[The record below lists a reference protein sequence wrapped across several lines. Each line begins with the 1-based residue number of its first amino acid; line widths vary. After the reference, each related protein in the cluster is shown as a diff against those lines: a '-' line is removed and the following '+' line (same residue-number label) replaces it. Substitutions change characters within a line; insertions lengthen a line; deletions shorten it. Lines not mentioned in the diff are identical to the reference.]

1 MTEMLDVPYA
11 EKDAA
16 KALGARWD
24 GTARRWYVPTGV
36 DVGLFERWLPRPDDP
51 SARAGQARVLS
62 ARPAPAGP
70 SERAKLVCLP
80 EHCYRCGATTRTIA
94 GVLVPGHL
102 GEDGSGFFSFDL
114 VSGPV
119 AAAVNGSPLAALR
132 KIGRIRIRQSQQRPD
147 GYLANA
153 CFFCDAM
160 IGSFFLQEGLTE
172 YMAEGGSYEKLII
185 GEIDIPVS
193 SLVDPYDAWDDED
206 DDDADGESPSTE
218 PGQSGRPAPDA
229 AGSAASQPAGA
240 PTVTR
245 ARRSRRPW
253 RR

>member
-1 MTEMLDVPYA
+1 MTI
-11 EKDAA
+11 
-16 KALGARWD
+16 
-24 GTARRWYVPTGV
+24 
-36 DVGLFERWLPRPDDP
+36 
-51 SARAGQARVLS
+51 
-62 ARPAPAGP
+62 
-70 SERAKLVCLP
+70 
-80 EHCYRCGATTRTIA
+80 TIA

-102 GEDGSGFFSFDL
+102 GEDGDMAAEVVLSVQADGSTGVLEAGFFSFDL

-119 AAAVNGSPLAALR
+119 AAAVNGSSLAALR
-132 KIGRIRIRQSQQRPD
+132 KIGRIRVRQSQQRPD

-172 YMAEGGSYEKLII
+172 YIAEGGSYEKLII

-193 SLVDPYDAWDDED
+193 ALVDPYDEWDDE
-206 DDDADGESPSTE
+206 DDADGESPSIE
-218 PGQSGRPAPDA
+218 PGQSGRRAPDA

-240 PTVTR
+240 PTATR

>member
-1 MTEMLDVPYA
+1 MTEMLDVPYT

-24 GTARRWYVPTGV
+24 GTARRWYVPAGV
-36 DVGLFERWLPRPDDP
+36 DVGLFEHWLPNPGGP
-51 SARAGQARVLS
+51 TARAGRGGMA
-62 ARPAPAGP
+62 AAPAAPAGLCV
-70 SERAKLVCLP
+70 RARLVCLP
-80 EHCYRCGATTRTIA
+80 EPCYRCCAMTTTIA
-94 GVLVPGHL
+94 GVMVPGQV
-102 GEDGSGFFSFDL
+102 GEDGAGFFSFDL

-119 AAAVNGSPLAALR
+119 AAAVNGSSLAALR
-132 KIGRIRIRQSQQRPD
+132 KIGRIRMRQSQQRPD

-172 YMAEGGSYEKLII
+172 YMAEGGSYHKLII

-193 SLVDPYDAWDDED
+193 ALADPYDEWDDED
-206 DDDADGESPSTE
+206 HADGESPSTE
-218 PGQSGRPAPDA
+218 HGQSGRPAPDA

-245 ARRSRRPW
+245 ARRSRRLW